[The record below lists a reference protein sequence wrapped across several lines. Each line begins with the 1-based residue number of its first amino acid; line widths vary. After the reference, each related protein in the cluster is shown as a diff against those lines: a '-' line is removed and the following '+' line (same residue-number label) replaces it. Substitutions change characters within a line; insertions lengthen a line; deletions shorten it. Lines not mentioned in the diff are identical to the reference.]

1 MWLDLRKSD
10 TGWYTCK
17 ASSETGETTWS
28 AALLVETPTDPSIIF
43 HRTPEPTTFP
53 GPPSRPSV
61 ADVTETSARLTWRS
75 NPSHGA
81 SPVHAYTV
89 EYFSHETGDVRCT
102 PRSVYYSHPPRRS
115 VPAPYSGGPP
125 FRRSAIQGVRVTVRV
140 NPSGPPEWRTGIK
153 EIAL

>member
-1 MWLDLRKSD
+1 MFNSTSAVVTRADLRKTD

-53 GPPSRPSV
+53 GPPSKPSV
-61 ADVTETSARLTWRS
+61 ADVTETTARVTWRS

-81 SPVHAYTV
+81 SPVHSYIV
-89 EYFSHETGDVRCT
+89 EYFSHETGDVCYQFSLSYENYHTGWVKRRPCFLVFAT
-102 PRSVYYSHPPRRS
+102 SVYDDVQRGLWYS
-115 VPAPYSGGPP
+115 
-125 FRRSAIQGVRVTVRV
+125 
-140 NPSGPPEWRTGIK
+140 EM
-153 EIAL
+153 